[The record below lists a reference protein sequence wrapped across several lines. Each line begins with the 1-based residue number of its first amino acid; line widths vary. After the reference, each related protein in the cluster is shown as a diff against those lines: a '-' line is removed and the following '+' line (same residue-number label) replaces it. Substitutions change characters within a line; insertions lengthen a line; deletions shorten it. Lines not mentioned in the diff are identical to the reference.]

1 MADGTRLVL
10 AGKTATALKAGIA
23 LVVVSAF
30 VNFTTLALR
39 PCVEIGEELWAAL
52 SLGCIIA
59 AGAGMMLAGIA
70 FGNAKSVSDEDGTA
84 SGLTDKESR

>member
-39 PCVEIGEELWAAL
+39 PCV
-52 SLGCIIA
+52 
-59 AGAGMMLAGIA
+59 
-70 FGNAKSVSDEDGTA
+70 
-84 SGLTDKESR
+84 

>member
-1 MADGTRLVL
+1 MTHGTRLVL
-10 AGKTATALKAGIA
+10 AGKTATALEAGIA
-23 LVVVSAF
+23 LVVLSAF
-30 VNFTTLALR
+30 VNIAMLSAS
-39 PCVEIGEELWAAL
+39 PCVDIGEELWAAL

-84 SGLTDKESR
+84 SGFSERESR

>member
-1 MADGTRLVL
+1 MTDGTRLVL
-10 AGKTATALKAGIA
+10 AGKTATALEAGIA
-23 LVVVSAF
+23 LVVLSAF
-30 VNFTTLALR
+30 VNFTMLAQT
-39 PCVEIGEELWAAL
+39 PCVEIGEELSAAL
-52 SLGCIIA
+52 SLVCIIA

>member
-1 MADGTRLVL
+1 MTDGTRLVF
-10 AGKTATALKAGIA
+10 AGKAALSLKAGIA
-23 LVVVSAF
+23 LVVLSAF
-30 VNFTTLALR
+30 VNFTMLALT
-39 PCVEIGEELWAAL
+39 PCVEIGEELSAAL

>member
-1 MADGTRLVL
+1 MTDGTRLVL
-10 AGKTATALKAGIA
+10 AGKTATALEAGIA
-23 LVVVSAF
+23 LVVLSAF
-30 VNFTTLALR
+30 VNFTMLALT
-39 PCVEIGEELWAAL
+39 PCVEIGEELSAAL
-52 SLGCIIA
+52 SLACIIA

>member
-1 MADGTRLVL
+1 MTDGTRLVF
-10 AGKTATALKAGIA
+10 AGKTATALEAGIA
-23 LVVVSAF
+23 LVVTSAF
-30 VNFTTLALR
+30 VNFTTLALSL
-39 PCVEIGEELWAAL
+39 CVDIGEELSAAL

-70 FGNAKSVSDEDGTA
+70 FGNAKSVSDKDGAA

>member
-1 MADGTRLVL
+1 MADGTRLVF
-10 AGKTATALKAGIA
+10 AGKAALSLKAGIA
-23 LVVVSAF
+23 LVVISAF
-30 VNFTTLALR
+30 VNIAMLSAS
-39 PCVEIGEELWAAL
+39 PCVDIGEELWAAL

-84 SGLTDKESR
+84 SGFSDKESR

>member
-1 MADGTRLVL
+1 MTDGTRLVL
-10 AGKTATALKAGIA
+10 AGKTATALEAGIA
-23 LVVVSAF
+23 LVVLSAF
-30 VNFTTLALR
+30 VNFTMLALT
-39 PCVEIGEELWAAL
+39 PCVEIGEELSAAL
-52 SLGCIIA
+52 SLVCIIA

>member
-1 MADGTRLVL
+1 MVL
-10 AGKTATALKAGIA
+10 TGKTATALEGGIA
-23 LVVVSAF
+23 LVVTSAF
-30 VNFTTLALR
+30 VNFTMLALT
-39 PCVEIGEELWAAL
+39 PCVEIGEELSAAL

-70 FGNAKSVSDEDGTA
+70 FGNAKSIPDTNETA

>member
-1 MADGTRLVL
+1 MTNGTRLVL
-10 AGKTATALKAGIA
+10 AGKTATALEAGIA
-23 LVVVSAF
+23 LVVLSAF
-30 VNFTTLALR
+30 VNFTMLALT
-39 PCVEIGEELWAAL
+39 PCEKIGEELSAAL
-52 SLGCIIA
+52 SLVCVIA

>member
-10 AGKTATALKAGIA
+10 AGKAALSLKAGIA
-23 LVVVSAF
+23 LVAISAF
-30 VNFTTLALR
+30 VNIAMLSAS
-39 PCVEIGEELWAAL
+39 PCVDIGEELQAAL
-52 SLGCIIA
+52 NLGCIIA

-84 SGLTDKESR
+84 SGFSERESR

>member
-1 MADGTRLVL
+1 MADGTRLVF
-10 AGKTATALKAGIA
+10 AGKAALSLKAGIA
-23 LVVVSAF
+23 LVAISAF
-30 VNFTTLALR
+30 VNIAMLSAS
-39 PCVEIGEELWAAL
+39 PCVDIGEELQTAL

-59 AGAGMMLAGIA
+59 AGAGMALAGIA